1 MEILNELKK
10 QLDNSMK
17 KISDLSME
25 IESYSQIKDNLK
37 SASSKISES
46 NDTFDMLA
54 KSLASSSDKL
64 KDAAQSIE
72 AIAETLTKLDT
83 VSLQLKLDQQTKD
96 MESLK
101 DIIMK
106 NFKILDDNLSAKID
120 NSTIVGR
127 FFKK

>member
-1 MEILNELKK
+1 MEILDELKK

-17 KISDLSME
+17 EINDLSKE
-25 IESYSQIKDNLK
+25 IESYSQIKDSLK
-37 SASSKISES
+37 SANSKISES

-54 KSLASSSDKL
+54 TSIALSSNKL

-83 VSLQLKLDQQTKD
+83 VSLQLKLDQQIKD

-101 DIIMK
+101 DVIMK